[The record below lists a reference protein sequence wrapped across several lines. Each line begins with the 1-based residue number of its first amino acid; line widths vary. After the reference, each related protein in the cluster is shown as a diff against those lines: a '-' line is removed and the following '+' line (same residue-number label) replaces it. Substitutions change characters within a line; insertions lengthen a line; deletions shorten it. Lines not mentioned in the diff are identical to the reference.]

1 MPVIIDRLNDLTY
14 NVGVSNH
21 SHFMGFYLEGEME
34 TTSCLSCT
42 QKRII
47 EAAIK
52 VFSEKGFE
60 GATTS
65 EIAQEAGVAEGTI
78 FRHFGT
84 KKGILQGILLRAV
97 DNFRKPEIVVSLA
110 GMIGKKGGEKD
121 PQFRMHLIKDQ
132 LNSIRRYLPMLKLL
146 FYEAQ
151 FHPEVR
157 ETMFKKIARPVIDL
171 LSEPIKQRQL
181 SGDFRNLNTDLMA
194 LSLLASLWGY
204 LVWKETAPE
213 REDRSGD
220 RELAQVLDIWLKGV
234 EANSCSC

>member
-1 MPVIIDRLNDLTY
+1 MD
-14 NVGVSNH
+14 
-21 SHFMGFYLEGEME
+21 
-34 TTSCLSCT
+34 TTSNLTAT

-97 DNFRKPEIVVSLA
+97 DSFQEPEVVVSLA
-110 GMIGKKGGEKD
+110 RMIEQKYDEAG
-121 PQFRMHLIKDQ
+121 PYFWMHHIKDQ
-132 LNSIRRYLPMLKLL
+132 LNAIQQYLPMLKLL

-151 FHPEVR
+151 FHSEVK
-157 ETMFKKIARPVIDL
+157 ETMFKKIARPIIDL
-171 LSEPIKQRQL
+171 LSDPIRQRQ
-181 SGDFRNLNTDLMA
+181 STGDYRKLDADLMA
-194 LSLLASLWGY
+194 LSLLSSLWGY
-204 LVWKETAPE
+204 LIWKQITPDRKDGE
-213 REDRSGD
+213 RE
-220 RELAQVLDIWLKGV
+220 LVQVLDIWLKGV
-234 EANSCSC
+234 TANSHNCREV